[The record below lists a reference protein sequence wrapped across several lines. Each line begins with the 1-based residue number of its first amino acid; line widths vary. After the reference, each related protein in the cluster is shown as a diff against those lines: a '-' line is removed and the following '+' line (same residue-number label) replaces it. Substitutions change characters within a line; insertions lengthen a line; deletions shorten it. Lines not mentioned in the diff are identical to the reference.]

1 MDPTTVTRKLIAVLG
16 QIQAESGLECPRLSG
31 TAKPVETL
39 PEFDSLVW
47 PVATTLLATDIGMT
61 IPNNLNIFVD
71 ETTKLPRSIY
81 ETAVAVCELLIHQSE
96 RETE

>member
-16 QIQAESGLECPRLSG
+16 QIQAESGLECPRLTG
-31 TAKPVETL
+31 AAKPVEDL

-47 PVATTLLATDIGMT
+47 PVATTLLATEIGMT
-61 IPNNLNIFVD
+61 IPNEVNIFVD
-71 ETTKLPRSIY
+71 ERTKLPRSID
-81 ETAVAVCELLIHQSE
+81 ETAVAVCDLLMHQRE